1 MATGNGGQQDPR
13 KKTAVNRNDGRP
25 SFSPAEKTPSAED
38 RARQNARI
46 AEKAAREPK
55 TEPTAGTR
63 PVVKARKRARARK
76 TFARFYVCG
85 AVVLIALAVLM
96 AVTVF
101 FTVEVIEVNGN
112 VRYSAAEIIEKT
124 GIEFGDNLL
133 LMDKFDAVDSIR
145 ESLLFV
151 SDVEIRRSFPNK
163 LVINV
168 TEVKLAVAFDCGE
181 DGYWLADTSGR
192 LLERTD
198 KPPAYSAQ
206 ISGITLQNPLLGGI
220 FTAVESEKQQPLELL
235 LAELAE
241 TGCIEGASNI
251 RIEKIYDIRMTY
263 KDRYEIVFGRS
274 DQIESALAKL
284 DLVIA
289 ELEREGIYS
298 GEIDFSDGGVRVIG

>member
-13 KKTAVNRNDGRP
+13 KKTAVTPKDGRP
-25 SFSPAEKTPSAED
+25 SFSPAQKTPSAEV
-38 RARQNARI
+38 RARKNARI
-46 AEKAAREPK
+46 AEKAARETKP
-55 TEPTAGTR
+55 EPTDGTR

-76 TFARFYVCG
+76 TFARFYVCA
-85 AVVLIALAVLM
+85 AVILVALAILM

-112 VRYSAAEIIEKT
+112 VRYSGEEIIEKT

-133 LMDKFDAVDSIR
+133 LMDKFDAVDRIR
-145 ESLLFV
+145 DSLLFV

-168 TEVKLAVAFDCGE
+168 TEVRLAVAFDCGE
-181 DGYWLADTSGR
+181 DGYWLADTNGR

-198 KPPAYSAQ
+198 RLPDYSAK
-206 ISGITLQNPLLGGI
+206 ISGITLKNPLLGGI
-220 FTAVESEKQQPLELL
+220 FTAAESEKQQPLELL
-235 LAELAE
+235 LAKLAE
-241 TGCIEGASNI
+241 TGCIEGASDI

-289 ELEREGIYS
+289 ELEQEGIYS